1 MCTAVN
7 DIMTKQNQKVIQGI
21 NIIKGQM
28 TTLNGF
34 LANCPNASAA
44 ITTTEGWAKYWSDQP
59 ELKVYSTAY
68 KNLTS
73 NMSTVT
79 ADAN

>member
-7 DIMTKQNQKVIQGI
+7 DIMTKNNQKVIQGI

-44 ITTTEGWAKYWSDQP
+44 IATTEGWAKYWSDQP
-59 ELKVYSTAY
+59 G
-68 KNLTS
+68 
-73 NMSTVT
+73 
-79 ADAN
+79 